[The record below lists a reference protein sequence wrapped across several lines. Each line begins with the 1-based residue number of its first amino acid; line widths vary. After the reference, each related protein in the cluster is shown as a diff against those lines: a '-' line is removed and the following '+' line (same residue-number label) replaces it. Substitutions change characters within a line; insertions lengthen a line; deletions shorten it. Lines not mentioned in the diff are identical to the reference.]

1 MNLAENNFKSFRN
14 AVLKRRLKSK
24 EDYSALFF
32 CPLFKEG
39 ESKSLEF
46 DVEFLDK
53 FSLNSSQHEKS
64 VNLLKEKEI
73 YGERNLVVSGKSGHI
88 FKINEPLQNI

>member
-1 MNLAENNFKSFRN
+1 MHNFSIKGETHSKRSVNLSENNFKTFRN
-14 AVLKRRLKSK
+14 AVLKRRLKPK

-32 CPLFKEG
+32 CPLFKDG

-53 FSLNSSQHEKS
+53 FSLNSS
-64 VNLLKEKEI
+64 
-73 YGERNLVVSGKSGHI
+73 
-88 FKINEPLQNI
+88 